1 MKSSW
6 LIQVA
11 LAAQAASLS
20 EAWVGVAVRTS
31 LGVRV
36 PGSRDVAPFFPLPV
50 RIDRGRSGQRES
62 GMRLTAPERYG
73 AMPCSPGG
81 SPGPSLTSASRKNAP
96 TTWDSS
102 RPTTAITTLT
112 GNPSPCTRTSAPRPR

>member
-1 MKSSW
+1 MNSSW

-20 EAWVGVAVRTS
+20 EAWVGVAVRAS

-36 PGSRDVAPFFPLPV
+36 PGSRDVTPFFPLPV

-62 GMRLTAPERYG
+62 GMRLARIARVVWLVG
-73 AMPCSPGG
+73 QGVCGLDPCED
-81 SPGPSLTSASRKNAP
+81 LK
-96 TTWDSS
+96 
-102 RPTTAITTLT
+102 
-112 GNPSPCTRTSAPRPR
+112 

>member
-1 MKSSW
+1 MNSSW

-62 GMRLTAPERYG
+62 SMRLARIARVVWLVGQGVRGLDLCED
-73 AMPCSPGG
+73 
-81 SPGPSLTSASRKNAP
+81 LT
-96 TTWDSS
+96 
-102 RPTTAITTLT
+102 
-112 GNPSPCTRTSAPRPR
+112 